1 MPSAPRDV
9 TLALIDD
16 LFDLVR
22 RFGRV
27 VPEGPH
33 LFIAVT
39 DPVPMYV
46 VVSAIFGT
54 RQMWV
59 MARHDEVVQA
69 TPYVIPLDREGD
81 VVIWDSDMSAENA
94 RACIAAIDKRLRAYK
109 GAFLSNGSRER
120 VPYDL
125 SERLF
130 QRSVDAT
137 FTSPNVMMPIRN
149 PALLMVYRSQFD
161 RPEELAPFVD
171 GFNHLYLCRAT
182 HLDEV
187 AHRQAALTRVCG
199 RWGITKRQQLGEL
212 SPEDVTRFSV
222 EFDKELTRRPN

>member
-1 MPSAPRDV
+1 MPSAPKDV

-33 LFIAVT
+33 LFIAVI
-39 DPVPMYV
+39 DPVPMYS
-46 VVSAIFGT
+46 VVSAIFGA

-59 MARHDEVVQA
+59 MARHDEVVSTA
-69 TPYVIPLDREGD
+69 PYVIPLDGD
-81 VVIWDSDMSAENA
+81 GNGVVWDAELSAENA
-94 RACIAAIDKRLRAYK
+94 RACIAAVDKRLRAYK
-109 GAFLSNGSRER
+109 GAFLSDGRRER

-125 SERLF
+125 SDRLF

-161 RPEELAPFVD
+161 RPEELVPFTD
-171 GFNHLYLCRAT
+171 GFNHLYLCRAA

-187 AHRQAALTRVCG
+187 THRQAALARVCA
-199 RWGITKRQQLGEL
+199 RWGITRRQQLGEL
-212 SPEDVTRFSV
+212 SPEDTVRFST
-222 EFDKELTRRPN
+222 EFDKELARRPN